1 MNYQVLY
8 KKVGERIEYLR
19 KEKRLTQ
26 EELAEK
32 AGVHRAYFWDIENGR
47 NISIKTAYNIA
58 RALGVKL
65 TTLFDFKAIG
75 NEIFGGIFSCP
86 LPIFNHIEPKRSF
99 MCSFV
104 LRKELFKPFFL
115 TISSLYI
122 RTTLFK

>member
-65 TTLFDFKAIG
+65 TTLFDF
-75 NEIFGGIFSCP
+75 
-86 LPIFNHIEPKRSF
+86 
-99 MCSFV
+99 
-104 LRKELFKPFFL
+104 
-115 TISSLYI
+115 
-122 RTTLFK
+122 